1 MPEVHAMEE
10 ALAHL
15 GDVAGRLLVAYR
27 SLEDTVLG
35 GDRDRVDPAE
45 VPQTIADLLAGAT
58 RSVLVVTGLP
68 DLLGLLPPI
77 MTLAET
83 AAAGGAEVRV
93 LGHDKLRADR
103 LAGLSLRALARSG
116 AQVATAPV
124 VPPAIVLVDSRVALM
139 ALTGPSEMDAGSAF
153 LLRDPGVAGYLAS
166 AIDCFWAI
174 ALPLHDLSEA
184 ADGGL
189 SPVDQAL
196 LRLLAQGKTQQEV
209 ARSLH
214 LSVRTVSR
222 RIADLKQEL
231 KVDSPLQ
238 AGMEAVRRG
247 WL

>member
-1 MPEVHAMEE
+1 MPEIHALEE

-15 GDVAGRLLVAYR
+15 GEVASKLLVAHR
-27 SLEDTVLG
+27 SLQNTVFG
-35 GDRDRVDPAE
+35 GDNDCVDPGE
-45 VPQTIADLLAGAT
+45 VPQAVADLLASAT
-58 RSVLVVTGLP
+58 RSVLVVAGLP
-68 DLLGLLPPI
+68 DLPGLLPPSA
-77 MTLAET
+77 TLVE
-83 AAAGGAEVRV
+83 AAAGGAAVRV
-93 LGHDKLRADR
+93 LCHDKLRADGV
-103 LAGLSLRALARSG
+103 AGLSLRALARGG

-124 VPPAIVLVDSRVALM
+124 VPPAIVIVDSRVALM
-139 ALTGPSEMDAGSAF
+139 ALPGPSEGDAGSAF
-153 LLRDPGVAGYLAS
+153 LLRDPSVAGYLAS
-166 AIDCFWAI
+166 VIDSFWAM
-174 ALPLHDLSEA
+174 ALPLHDLSES

-222 RIADLKQEL
+222 RIADLKQQL
-231 KVDSPLQ
+231 KADSPLQ